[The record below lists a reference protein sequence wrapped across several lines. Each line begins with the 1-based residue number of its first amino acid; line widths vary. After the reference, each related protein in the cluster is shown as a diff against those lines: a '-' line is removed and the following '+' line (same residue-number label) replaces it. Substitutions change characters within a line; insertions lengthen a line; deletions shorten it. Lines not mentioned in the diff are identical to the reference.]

1 MYVGKKLSSYFVISL
16 LVLALLPTILSS
28 ASAQLSPLPINPN
41 WHALGFVLTTANNQV
56 ITDIDPLGS
65 DQLPVNPDE
74 NPPDTVIIVVGPSH
88 GSAVFDSDSSLVT
101 YTPNNTYAGPDS
113 FTYQD
118 CQLYRM

>member
-1 MYVGKKLSSYFVISL
+1 MRLDLFL
-16 LVLALLPTILSS
+16 
-28 ASAQLSPLPINPN
+28 QLPI
-41 WHALGFVLTTANNQV
+41 TKT

-74 NPPDTVIIVVGPSH
+74 NPPDTVIIVAGPSH

-118 CQLYRM
+118 CHSTECSNIGTISITVTGGTNLHL